1 MGDKFL
7 VEVNGEIRYR
17 FQSFKQRIDAVDI
30 NVTRRVIRYLDEP
43 DVQGSYFQEAL
54 QSWQEL
60 NCTTHFTLFTRA
72 VRPLCGSLP
81 QLLFHKKA
89 VVELLVKY
97 IADADQLS
105 IAPLLD
111 LVSVLSRDLMEEIL
125 PYYETL
131 LQAIIPKVQQ
141 EHVETIEA
149 CFNTITF
156 LFKYLLKHL
165 LDDLRPT
172 FRLVLPLL
180 GGLRQQQRT
189 HNRRFAAE
197 SFAFLLRKCNRIQ
210 LNIIVPY
217 ILETYC
223 ESPTI
228 GFTHGVSMLF
238 YEAVK
243 SSGQRLHSKTRL
255 ILKALVNQ
263 LVYEST
269 KLTTEN
275 WTQCPLLRLLV
286 LVFKLVA
293 LNFSPTDL
301 ECLWSVL
308 LGALDETKA
317 QVRDEFTVA
326 HACQAAQLLTLVV
339 TTATV
344 RKGEQIADHKAL
356 LDTVHQWSALVT
368 PKDSGQA
375 ISPPR
380 VIVRRE
386 VLRLGISTLL
396 SAPLPVTMTSGFEFL
411 KHMFKHQPPS
421 VVLPLVLDL
430 ASHHW
435 EPFAKLVFPLLVP
448 YTEEHHR
455 LAFDDLLW
463 CWSRLLT
470 LDHIATVLPTK
481 GSSLVTRDHRRIVAA
496 PVAGFTKQLLGVIA
510 RTPDWKTL
518 GHALTEPEQTVVG
531 VQIDCA
537 LALLPHFVVP
547 ADQVAK
553 HLSQLISALT
563 KYLLEPVGDDSNG
576 SDAQFTLQC
585 LLGRLLDHMA
595 ALGQREPIPAVV
607 QLLDQQ
613 WNPIVLTA
621 LPALR
626 LCPLFL
632 QAVHRYLECLH
643 AHSSRRAA
651 MFATANLEI
660 LMPQLYP
667 NLGSFQHAVRSPTLA
682 ILAIFDQIMVDPP
695 KADLASQSIRDKGT
709 EAQPCPLLA
718 MAHAAEDVPL
728 TFEDHREKFR
738 QLRRILEL
746 YQWRRI
752 PRLYLPVFP
761 RLCLAYLSANFKP
774 LWAEA
779 QEIIKQL
786 IRLYPDL
793 VWGIVF
799 ANLQRFEGFGS
810 PLAEPKLATGVLASA
825 QALLVSSS
833 ENDVQVATPFKLIQG
848 QAECSFLNE
857 FFAVDGCHWEQFNY
871 SQLAH
876 TRYAHHFAMAVQYEA
891 EVTNYRTFFEQLT
904 SVIRAAPF
912 MAEQYFKDLYPLFL
926 SLVQTRY
933 PQLLAPML
941 PFSLSGNATAQD
953 SAQQHLALTQFVDQA
968 IGSLSTQRYAL
979 PTKAPNPAALLGL
992 YLDLFMLMKKNSTYE
1007 QAPLLS
1013 LVFQQMLTQ
1022 GMAGIRGKALRCVLL
1037 WETPR
1042 LGPAVSQVEALV
1054 GNKRIHE
1061 RINSRMSD
1069 EPLDL
1074 TTASGASSVLTHS
1087 LFAEVDAAIAL
1098 PLLVRNLTGQVL
1110 QEMQSR
1116 FGTRHGRRHASEI
1129 IRALSALGPRVFQ
1142 YALDLMLEPY
1152 ASVIL
1157 DRTRL
1162 PGSRGVNG
1170 QGLPVTVND
1179 QGEFTVDP
1187 QVRLDRAFSSNFHL
1201 KYLHLLTLLVDQTQ
1215 TKALVLAPQ
1224 ILVVVLYILHGLE
1237 SAHLPLASDD
1247 PLAQTS
1253 MDATD
1258 QDRDANDNGAASSE
1272 SDDEA
1277 TPSPPQATLVGD
1289 EVAADA
1295 LPHGD
1300 ADHLPRTVFDEEDQD
1315 DQPDQ
1320 AVLPNWKQQKM
1331 HTLIFDTLRSVFTLD
1346 GILDATPFLP
1356 HLYHAVVVPRLQKSL
1371 RKTDPRELSLALTM
1385 LNAWSS
1391 QPLYFPCLVQMDAD
1405 ANAQTLA
1412 SGHDPDVSL
1421 LGRVTELL
1429 LPARTR
1435 SLVAKDVFGIL
1446 SNVIELAYPQTAKRN
1461 ADGNG
1466 DGAGDSGMSSEE
1478 SDDDGTPSS
1487 RTRTVPLG
1495 KPNADTVMDEDPPV
1509 GHAIAQ
1515 QLLHTSLTTIVSHLT
1530 RMINILTRPGK
1541 RAPPSAPSSLHIS
1554 VIKALGWIA
1563 RVAPRITDRACAQS
1577 VLHVVLPLV
1586 KRRNFPESMKR
1597 RVLRM
1602 FIRLLPLVQVDI
1614 QDGLASPRFREYY
1627 KFVCRMFASLEKKGS
1642 RLSAIPLFQQLV
1654 AVIRTNQET
1663 ASASTAKMTTTM
1675 VDQLVIDL
1683 NALNEEGDTIT
1694 INNSQRL
1701 TVMMHI
1707 YEELYHQLAPFEW
1720 QAVICNLVYFLRA
1733 LTNSVWRSNA
1743 ALGLIRFVEQAG
1755 QSHARATTAAPS
1767 PSSEALETDRAMAH
1781 LVLVEVYQPLIAD
1794 FKSAS
1799 LQTCR
1804 DWLPVLA
1811 AIVQHCPHVAHLGGL
1826 RSLLAVHGDS
1836 ERNVFTNLFHE
1847 RWQYQTQALDDL
1859 AAVCR
1864 RQPAGL
1870 TEAHIET
1877 IFLPLVQRL
1886 TGNSSAQKSEVTPE
1900 AFHVKVVSRAIEST
1914 LPAIMAGL
1922 PWASTHQL
1930 LRTHIGQ
1937 LRKTSAGNERPARV
1951 IASLLEHLKVDM
1963 CLWQKESKS
1972 LAGPTTASSAQ
1983 VQLSDPNNPTP
1994 PSELARQQAEAQLS
2008 KTVHDA
2014 VLYHIFPDIIR
2025 YVRGRD
2031 DETEGNRIS
2040 LIFPMIRLL
2049 HRLPSQAFRKNGP
2062 ALLAVLCRA
2071 MKSPQPKVRDEVRQ
2085 VLIKTMQL
2093 LGPEYLEYV
2102 ISQLQTF
2109 LIRGY
2114 QRHVLTYTVYV
2125 VIKYTVAATAHRH
2138 GNFDGCLD
2146 RAVQLFTEE
2155 VFGTLAEEKKVVD
2168 IVNKTPEARQA
2179 KGSQGFR
2186 LLASC
2191 TSFRHL
2197 GKLLVPLKGLMS
2209 ESNDATVM
2217 RTVNQVLSQV
2227 AKGIVANPRATLQDV
2242 LVFSHGLITRNLS
2255 LTTEVKATKNNKV
2268 IMGGGK
2274 TKWRVLTPAR
2284 EDDVYTVY
2292 ATREQ
2297 ARQESTHFK
2306 NNVHRFI
2313 EFGMSLLLR
2322 TLRSSSVEPEDEDEM
2337 DSGPSPTCDKSN
2349 PHHLAL
2355 LDPFVDVVGNCL
2367 YSNFQKILSQA
2378 LEIMGYLYE
2387 LPLPAVKP
2395 TVQLLVDRTFE
2406 LLQMT
2411 GSTHSRVVPSCF
2423 RLLTLLLQKY
2433 ADATTVTEPQ
2443 LLYVLNLILPDI
2455 DDNEVPDTT
2464 FAILQAIIGRRFV
2477 VTEMYQVM
2485 ERVARRMVTHHDKR
2499 VRQRCREVYFQ
2510 FLLEYPQSQHRLNNQ
2525 VQFLVQNL
2533 KFEFQTGRESVLEML
2548 NTMATELSDEVLDPY
2563 IDLLYM
2569 ALMTVLVNDRS
2580 KECRAMAAHLIQRLF
2595 LRMSSQQ
2602 LDRVA
2607 MVLNRL
2613 CRNARPVLHRVAK
2626 EHQGLLEYLMAVST
2640 TIEDS
2645 LLAAAGEN
2653 GEGGTSAATV
2663 DASELTVNEFGV
2675 PLTISEAQT
2684 LHLNRAAL
2692 QIYGLVVEA
2701 KGTASRSFTNPAMD
2715 HALHGLLL
2723 SRVLWQATEQRVQEK
2738 TTAFSITTE
2747 DNDDATHGPADIDAT
2762 GDSEQTAARCDWRT
2776 SYMALTML
2784 SKLFEQFPTLMYGKT
2799 TKTQR
2804 AQPPSSQQPQ
2814 LDQLWHVVV
2823 AHLRFP
2829 HAWVR
2834 LAASRLLGLYFANVP
2849 SVTATSHNADSQLPL
2864 LSTAALRSIA
2874 DGHLAQI
2881 ISPHLTADLSHQ
2893 IVKNL
2898 YFVGKYFYQ
2907 HQVSYDRSQDASTT
2921 ADDSMIDQADPNEGL
2936 AGDHCSR
2943 ALPAPFADLVP
2954 RSMALQRLFR
2964 RFGNTAVRLATR
2976 PDRFATDS
2984 TSTVHA
2990 QTAALQWCAAM
3001 LTCMESADLNPY
3013 LVDVLYP
3020 IHALLT
3026 HVMANTNDEEFSA
3039 HARFADHA
3047 PGQEGKPKLK
3057 VHHRPKGKRKGSVI
3071 VPINYSDEAES
3082 DSDDEA
3088 HNQKKNEQRSRDRET
3103 VRQLALEVQEF
3114 LKSKVQRPSDYY
3126 AAFEYLEQRVMRRD
3140 QQHREKKRRRREM
3153 SKVDMPAMDLPTPEA
3168 TGPTITPSEWAE
3180 EDGADGS
3187 GTAKRLKA

>member
-17 FQSFKQRIDAVDI
+17 FQSFKQRIDAIDI

-54 QSWQEL
+54 QSWKEL
-60 NCTTHFTLFTRA
+60 NCTTHFTHFTRA
-72 VRPLCGSLP
+72 VRPFCSSLP
-81 QLLFHKKA
+81 QLLFHKKE
-89 VVELLVKY
+89 VVDLLVRY

-125 PYYETL
+125 PYYESL
-131 LQAIIPKVQQ
+131 LQVIIPKVQQ

-197 SFAFLLRKCNRIQ
+197 SFAFLLRKCNRVQ
-210 LNIIVPY
+210 LNAIVPF

-223 ESPTI
+223 ESPTT

-263 LVYEST
+263 LVPRSKQLSVET
-269 KLTTEN
+269 
-275 WTQCPLLRLLV
+275 WAQCPLLRLLV

-308 LGALDETKA
+308 LGALDESEA
-317 QVRDEFTVA
+317 QVRDELTA
-326 HACQAAQLLTLVV
+326 ASACHAAQLLTLVI

-344 RKGEQIADHKAL
+344 RNGAPITDHKGL
-356 LDTVHQWSALVT
+356 LDKVHQWSALVV
-368 PKDSGQA
+368 PENRGQA
-375 ISPPR
+375 ASAPR
-380 VIVRRE
+380 ATVRRE
-386 VLRLGISTLL
+386 VLRLGISILL
-396 SAPLPVTMTSGFEFL
+396 SAPLPLSMASGFELL

-448 YTEEHHR
+448 YTEEYHQ

-463 CWSRLLT
+463 CWTQLLMP
-470 LDHIATVLPTK
+470 DRVATVLPAK
-481 GSSLVTRDHRRIVAA
+481 GSSLITADRQRIIAA
-496 PVAGFTKQLLGVIA
+496 PVADFIKQLLNVLA
-510 RTPDWKTL
+510 QTPDWEAL
-518 GHALTEPEQTVVG
+518 GHELTTPQQPVVG

-537 LALLPHFVVP
+537 LTLLPFFVVP
-547 ADQVAK
+547 ADQVAH
-553 HLSQLISALT
+553 HLSQLISALA
-563 KYLLEPVGDDSNG
+563 KHLLEPSGNAASDDADE
-576 SDAQFTLQC
+576 SDVRFTLQC

-595 ALGQREPIPAVV
+595 ALAQREPLPAVV

-613 WNPIVLTA
+613 WDLIVFTA
-621 LPALR
+621 LPAFR

-632 QAVHRYLECLH
+632 QAVCRYLECLH
-643 AHSSRRAA
+643 AHSSHRDT
-651 MFATANLEI
+651 MFATTTLET
-660 LMPQLYP
+660 LMPQLCP
-667 NLGSFQHAVRSPTLA
+667 SLGSFQHAVRSPTLA
-682 ILAIFDQIMVDPP
+682 ILAMFNQIMVEPP
-695 KADLASQSIRDKGT
+695 KAELASQSIRDNGH
-709 EAQPCPLLA
+709 EAQPCLLLA
-718 MAHAAEDVPL
+718 MAHATEAIPL

-761 RLCLAYLSANFKP
+761 RLCLAYLSVNFKP
-774 LWAEA
+774 LWAEV

-793 VWGIVF
+793 IWSIVF
-799 ANLQRFEGFGS
+799 ANLQRFEGLDS
-810 PLAEPKLATGVLASA
+810 PLMEPTLATSVQESA
-825 QALLVSSS
+825 QALLASL
-833 ENDVQVATPFKLIQG
+833 EANNVQVATPFKLTQG
-848 QAECSFLNE
+848 QAECAFLNE
-857 FFAVDGCHWEQFNY
+857 FFAVDGRHWDQFND
-871 SQLAH
+871 SQLAQ
-876 TRYAHHFAMAVQYEA
+876 TRYAHHFAMAVQYE
-891 EVTNYRTFFEQLT
+891 VVTTNYRTFFDQLT

-912 MAEQYFKDLYPLFL
+912 MVEQYFKDVYPLFL

-933 PQLLAPML
+933 PRLLAPML
-941 PFSLSGNATAQD
+941 LFSLTADATAQD
-953 SAQQHLALTQFVDQA
+953 SAQQHQALIQFVDKA
-968 IGSLSTQRYAL
+968 VASLPAQRYAL

-992 YLDLFMLMKKNSTYE
+992 YMDLFMLMKKNTTYE

-1013 LVFQQMLTQ
+1013 LIFQQMLTQ
-1022 GMAGIRGKALRCVLL
+1022 GMTGIRGKALRCVLL

-1042 LGPAVSQVEALV
+1042 LGPAVSQVEALMS
-1054 GNKRIHE
+1054 NKRIHE

-1074 TTASGASSVLTHS
+1074 TAVAADTDAPSVLTHS
-1087 LFAEVDAAIAL
+1087 LFAEVDAAFAL

-1129 IRALSALGPRVFQ
+1129 IHALSALGPRVFQ

-1152 ASVIL
+1152 AAVIL
-1157 DRTRL
+1157 SRTQL

-1170 QGLPVTVND
+1170 QGLPVTVNS

-1187 QVRLDRAFSSNFHL
+1187 RVRLDRAFSSNFHL

-1224 ILVVVLYILHGLE
+1224 ILVVVLYILNGLE
-1237 SAHLPLASDD
+1237 NAHLSLASDGPLSPNSMAVDD
-1247 PLAQTS
+1247 PDNS
-1253 MDATD
+1253 DD
-1258 QDRDANDNGAASSE
+1258 DNGSELNEEMAPPSPASLV
-1272 SDDEA
+1272 DDEI
-1277 TPSPPQATLVGD
+1277 T
-1289 EVAADA
+1289 ADA
-1295 LPHGD
+1295 PPSCD
-1300 ADHLPRTVFDEEDQD
+1300 ADHLLRTVFDDEDQG

-1320 AVLPNWKQQKM
+1320 AVLPSWKHQKM
-1331 HTLIFDTLRSVFTLD
+1331 YTLIFDTLRSVFTLE

-1356 HLYHAVVVPRLQKSL
+1356 HLYHAVVVPRLQGSL

-1391 QPLYFPCLVQMDAD
+1391 QPLYLPCLVQMDVDAHTQALAD
-1405 ANAQTLA
+1405 DHNLN
-1412 SGHDPDVSL
+1412 VSL

-1429 LPARTR
+1429 LPARIR
-1435 SLVAKDVFGIL
+1435 SSVAKDVFAIL
-1446 SNVIELAYPQTAKRN
+1446 SNVIELAYPQA
-1461 ADGNG
+1461 GNSNVDG
-1466 DGAGDSGMSSEE
+1466 DGEDDVGNSGTDSE
-1478 SDDDGTPSS
+1478 DDGPPSN
-1487 RTRTVPLG
+1487 RTRTVSVAEH
-1495 KPNADTVMDEDPPV
+1495 NTATAMDGDPSA
-1509 GHAIAQ
+1509 GDAIAQ
-1515 QLLHTSLTTIVSHLT
+1515 QLLHASLTTIVGHLA
-1530 RMINILTRPGK
+1530 RMISILTRPGK
-1541 RAPPSAPSSLHIS
+1541 RAPASASLHPS
-1554 VIKALGWIA
+1554 VIKAVGWIA
-1563 RVAPRITDRACAQS
+1563 RVAPHITDRACAQS
-1577 VLHVVLPLV
+1577 VLQVVLPLV

-1597 RVLRM
+1597 RILRM
-1602 FIRLLPLVQVDI
+1602 FIRLLPLVQADI

-1654 AVIRTNQET
+1654 AVIRTNQEKALATT
-1663 ASASTAKMTTTM
+1663 ATTTTM

-1683 NALNEEGDTIT
+1683 NALNEEGDTIV

-1701 TVMMHI
+1701 AMMMRI
-1707 YEELYHQLAPFEW
+1707 YEELYPQLAPFEW

-1733 LTNSVWRSNA
+1733 LSNSVWRSNA

-1755 QSHARATTAAPS
+1755 QCHARAIKATKTMAAPL
-1767 PSSEALETDRAMAH
+1767 PALEVSEIDHAMSH
-1781 LVLVEVYQPLIAD
+1781 LVLVEVYQPLAAD

-1799 LQTCR
+1799 LESCR

-1811 AIVQHCPHVAHLGGL
+1811 AIVQHCPHVAHLDGL
-1826 RSLLAVHGDS
+1826 RSLLAVHGDK
-1836 ERNVFTNLFHE
+1836 ERNAFTNLFHE
-1847 RWQYQTQALDDL
+1847 RWQYQLQALDDL
-1859 AAVCR
+1859 TALCR
-1864 RQPAGL
+1864 RQPTGL
-1870 TEAHIET
+1870 LETHLET
-1877 IFLPLVQRL
+1877 IFLPLVQRF
-1886 TGNSSAQKSEVTPE
+1886 TGSTGAPNREGALE
-1900 AFHVKVVSRAIEST
+1900 AFNAKVVNRAIEST

-1930 LRTHIGQ
+1930 LRTQIGQ
-1937 LRKTSAGNERPARV
+1937 LRKSTSAGNERPARV
-1951 IASLLEHLKVDM
+1951 IASLLEHLNVDM
-1963 CLWQKESKS
+1963 CLWQTDST
-1972 LAGPTTASSAQ
+1972 LRASSATASFIQ
-1983 VQLSDPNNPTP
+1983 GQQPRKAPSDPTP
-1994 PSELARQQAEAQLS
+1994 PSEQNHPQAETQLS

-2014 VLYHIFPDIIR
+2014 VLYQIFPDIIR

-2040 LIFPMIRLL
+2040 LVYPMVRLL
-2049 HRLPSQAFRKNGP
+2049 HRLPSQAFRKHGP
-2062 ALLAVLCRA
+2062 ALLTVLCRA

-2102 ISQLQTF
+2102 VSQLQTF

-2125 VIKYTVAATAHRH
+2125 VIKHTVSATVHRL

-2179 KGSQGFR
+2179 KGGQGFR

-2197 GKLLVPLKGLMS
+2197 GKLLVPLKGFMS
-2209 ESNDATVM
+2209 ETNDITVM

-2255 LTTEVKATKNNKV
+2255 LTTEIKATKSNKV

-2292 ATREQ
+2292 ASRDQ
-2297 ARQESTHFK
+2297 ARQESTYFK

-2322 TLRSSSVEPEDEDEM
+2322 TLRSSSVEPEDEDDVEH
-2337 DSGPSPTCDKSN
+2337 GASPTCDKSN

-2367 YSNFQKILSQA
+2367 YSNYQKILSQA

-2485 ERVARRMVTHHDKR
+2485 ERVARRMVTHYDKR

-2548 NTMATELSDEVLDPY
+2548 NTMATELNDDVLDPY
-2563 IDLLYM
+2563 IDLLFM

-2580 KECRAMAAHLIQRLF
+2580 KECRAMAAHLIQRLL

-2607 MVLNRL
+2607 TVLNRL

-2626 EHQGLLEYLMAVST
+2626 EHKGLLEYLMTVST
-2640 TIEDS
+2640 TIEDT
-2645 LLAAAGEN
+2645 LHAAADQD
-2653 GEGGTSAATV
+2653 GEGGAAIV
-2663 DASELTVNEFGV
+2663 DTTEFSVNEFGV
-2675 PLTISEAQT
+2675 PLTITEAQT

-2701 KGTASRSFTNPAMD
+2701 KGTASRSFADAAMN
-2715 HALHGLLL
+2715 HAFHGLLL
-2723 SRVLWQATEQRVQEK
+2723 SRVLWQATEQRMQE
-2738 TTAFSITTE
+2738 TTSTFSTMM
-2747 DNDDATHGPADIDAT
+2747 DGHGDATHDSADNEANDEADQST
-2762 GDSEQTAARCDWRT
+2762 ARCDWRT
-2776 SYMALTML
+2776 SYMALNML
-2784 SKLFEQFPTLMYGKT
+2784 SKLFEQFPSLMYGKA
-2799 TKTQR
+2799 TKKR
-2804 AQPPSSQQPQ
+2804 HAQPAPSKQVQN
-2814 LDQLWHVVV
+2814 DQLWRAVM

-2829 HAWVR
+2829 HAWAR
-2834 LAASRLLGLYFANVP
+2834 LAAS
-2849 SVTATSHNADSQLPL
+2849 
-2864 LSTAALRSIA
+2864 
-2874 DGHLAQI
+2874 
-2881 ISPHLTADLSHQ
+2881 
-2893 IVKNL
+2893 
-2898 YFVGKYFYQ
+2898 
-2907 HQVSYDRSQDASTT
+2907 
-2921 ADDSMIDQADPNEGL
+2921 
-2936 AGDHCSR
+2936 
-2943 ALPAPFADLVP
+2943 
-2954 RSMALQRLFR
+2954 
-2964 RFGNTAVRLATR
+2964 
-2976 PDRFATDS
+2976 
-2984 TSTVHA
+2984 
-2990 QTAALQWCAAM
+2990 
-3001 LTCMESADLNPY
+3001 
-3013 LVDVLYP
+3013 
-3020 IHALLT
+3020 
-3026 HVMANTNDEEFSA
+3026 
-3039 HARFADHA
+3039 
-3047 PGQEGKPKLK
+3047 
-3057 VHHRPKGKRKGSVI
+3057 
-3071 VPINYSDEAES
+3071 
-3082 DSDDEA
+3082 
-3088 HNQKKNEQRSRDRET
+3088 
-3103 VRQLALEVQEF
+3103 
-3114 LKSKVQRPSDYY
+3114 
-3126 AAFEYLEQRVMRRD
+3126 
-3140 QQHREKKRRRREM
+3140 
-3153 SKVDMPAMDLPTPEA
+3153 
-3168 TGPTITPSEWAE
+3168 
-3180 EDGADGS
+3180 
-3187 GTAKRLKA
+3187 